1 MIRWVALVLLCGMGW
16 SSGIGA
22 ADRYV
27 VDQSHSTVGFAISHM
42 VLSKT
47 RGSFGEY
54 NASIL
59 WDKNPA
65 NSSLSGVVKVGSID
79 TRNTDRDAHL
89 KSPDFFDAAV
99 YPDIQFVSKGI
110 KKTKKPSVYEVTGT
124 LTMKGV
130 AKTVTF
136 PLEVSQAIR
145 DPWGKTRMSF
155 NARFKINRRDFG
167 MNFSK
172 VMDNGGLVVGNDV
185 EVELDIEAIKD
196 AQS

>member
-1 MIRWVALVLLCGMGW
+1 MMRWAMVLLSCGMFLT
-16 SSGIGA
+16 SGVAA

-27 VDQSHSTVGFAISHM
+27 VDPSHSTVGFAISHM

-54 NASIL
+54 TASIL

-65 NSSLSGVVKVGSID
+65 NASLSGVVKVGSID
-79 TRNTDRDAHL
+79 TRNADRDAHL
-89 KSPDFFDAAV
+89 KSPDFFDAAT
-99 YPDIQFVSKGI
+99 YPDMQFVSKGI

-130 AKTVTF
+130 SKSVTF

-172 VMDNGGLVVGNDV
+172 VMDNGGLVVGNEVD
-185 EVELDIEAIKD
+185 VELDIEAIKD
-196 AQS
+196 TQS

>member
-1 MIRWVALVLLCGMGW
+1 MMRWAFLALSVGLLGSVGL
-16 SSGIGA
+16 GA

-27 VDQSHSTVGFAISHM
+27 VDTAHSTVGFTISHM

-47 RGSFGEY
+47 RGSFGAY
-54 NASIL
+54 TASIV

-65 NSSLSGVVKVGSID
+65 NASLSGTVKVGSID
-79 TRNTDRDAHL
+79 TRNADRDAHL
-89 KSPDFFDAAV
+89 KSPDFFDAGV
-99 YPDIQFVSKGI
+99 HPEIQFVSKRI
-110 KKTKKPSVYEVTGT
+110 KKTKKPLVYDVTGT

-130 AKTVTF
+130 AKVVTF
-136 PLEVSQAIR
+136 PLEVSQAIQ
-145 DPWGKTRMSF
+145 DPWGKTRMGF

-185 EVELDIEAIKD
+185 DVELDIEAIKD
-196 AQS
+196 TQS